1 MAGRKVARGGLGAVA
16 ILSMLV
22 ASCSHSPRGDPPAA
36 TQAAAS
42 TGEIGGG
49 TVSGEEARLNTAESH
64 YAITGLGRV
73 DGYPTLDECRSGVLS
88 SLSIVHP
95 WQGSVE
101 LDQVRCLEVRLQEGE
116 FIRAAVEMDTAG
128 FRSMAAFGL
137 EIYAPGRFTPVQ
149 RWSVSNV
156 TSTRGNLSWE
166 AIAGGSYHVLL
177 RYTFALPQAPEIP
190 ARVWIE
196 SVESPDQVQARREA
210 LARDAR
216 VDWLRENANP
226 IRSISPDDTDFSDLE
241 FLRDALR
248 DVRIV
253 LLGEADHNA
262 GTDFIARSRLVK
274 FLHQELDFDVLAFEA
289 PLHGMAAAWDSIRA
303 GAPVRDALRTGLW
316 GFWSHAEQMQSLVA
330 YIGEQAGG
338 DRPLEV
344 AGFDNRPWID
354 PWRRNTLPRFAT
366 DLGEFL
372 RRQGTPGALGDP
384 GSPEYAILEVLAG
397 QRSFVDHPAPEEQAA
412 FLRAIDGTVAQLGA
426 STEKEARFWAEALRG
441 AGCHA
446 RYEGGIGDT
455 REDERC
461 FRDVQMGEHLL
472 WLANER
478 YPDRKIVAWA
488 ATAHVMRD
496 PEFRDGRLTGPAMG
510 KVLWDALGE
519 ESYAIGMTSYRHT
532 EDSIVTDQ
540 HLMPEFEELMEAAGF
555 DHAVVD
561 LREAAREGTW
571 LGGSFL
577 ARPNMHFTEQRIW
590 SEVLDALFFVREQE
604 PRRQVRNP

>member
-1 MAGRKVARGGLGAVA
+1 MKRTHRLLVPALVLPLMLFGGEAVA
-16 ILSMLV
+16 QELQL
-22 ASCSHSPRGDPPAA
+22 P
-36 TQAAAS
+36 
-42 TGEIGGG
+42 E
-49 TVSGEEARLNTAESH
+49 
-64 YAITGLGRV
+64 
-73 DGYPTLDECRSGVLS
+73 ECRSGVLS
-88 SLSIVHP
+88 ALSIVQP
-95 WQGSVE
+95 WRGAVE
-101 LDQVRCLEVRLQEGE
+101 REQVHCLQLRLEEGE
-116 FIRAAVEMDTAG
+116 FVRTVVEADTAG
-128 FRSMAAFGL
+128 FANDMAGFGV
-137 EIYAPGRFTPVQ
+137 EVYAPGWSTPVL
-149 RWSVSNV
+149 SLFVSD
-156 TSTRGNLSWE
+156 RAGLNLSWE
-166 AIAGGSYHVLL
+166 ASAGGSYYILL
-177 RYTFALPQAPEIP
+177 RYVFSEAPEIP

-196 SVESPDQVQARREA
+196 SVESPDQVKARREA

-216 VDWLRENANP
+216 VDLLRENAHP

-241 FLRDALR
+241 FLRHALR

-262 GTDFIARSRLVK
+262 GTDFTARSRLVK

-289 PLHGMAAAWDSIRA
+289 PLHGTALAWYSIRA

-354 PWRRNTLPRFAT
+354 PWRRNTLPRFAVE
-366 DLGEFL
+366 LGEFL
-372 RRQGTPGALGDP
+372 RTQGTPGALGDP
-384 GSPEYAILEVLAG
+384 GSPEFAILEVLAG
-397 QRSFVDHPAPEEQAA
+397 QRAFDPQPAPEEQTA
-412 FLRAIDGTVAQLGA
+412 FLRAIEATVAELEA
-426 STEKEARFWAEALRG
+426 STEKAARFWAEALRG
-441 AGCHA
+441 VGCHA
-446 RYEGGIGDT
+446 RYEGGIGDA

-478 YPDRKIVAWA
+478 YPDRKIIAWA
-488 ATAHVMRD
+488 ATSHVMRA
-496 PEFRDGRLTGPAMG
+496 PEYHDGRVTGPAMG
-510 KVLWDALGE
+510 KVVWDALGE

-532 EDSIVTDQ
+532 EDSFITDQ
-540 HLMPEFEELMEAAGF
+540 HPAPEFEELMEAAGF
-555 DHAVVD
+555 DHGFVD
-561 LREAAREGTW
+561 LRQAAREGTW

-577 ARPNMHFTEQRIW
+577 ARPNGHLTEQRIW